1 MQTRIKHRLE
11 TLERSV
17 RLAREHPTGLARVT
31 QLIDQIE
38 VIIAQI
44 WSHAGGQHT
53 GHLAYRGGAATRAFR
68 AAELLELMRSVNRI
82 GRAVSPLEYP
92 GLREQ
97 LRMPRGDGYR
107 RLIAAA
113 GSFIQVA
120 RAYKAVFLDRGLD
133 PDFIEQIEAK
143 IPELEAASTVINH
156 GKAQRIGSTAGL
168 ADLARRGMEGL
179 RELDAILSHQFRHNP
194 ALLASW
200 KGAARVQRDAVRT
213 HDNTSPSTE
222 SSATPAGSPHS
233 NFESFIPVS
242 FGAPQ
247 SPPIAPHS
255 RFPVW
260 LAAETPG

>member
-11 TLERSV
+11 TLERS
-17 RLAREHPTGLARVT
+17 L
-31 QLIDQIE
+31 
-38 VIIAQI
+38 
-44 WSHAGGQHT
+44 
-53 GHLAYRGGAATRAFR
+53 R

-82 GRAVSPLEYP
+82 GRTVSPLEFP

-120 RAYKAVFLDRGLD
+120 RAYKAVFLVRGLD

-179 RELDAILSHQFRHNP
+179 RELDAILSHQFRRDP
-194 ALLASW
+194 ALLVSW

-213 HDNTSPSTE
+213 PPEEEPDTAPAAAASGTPTSRGTNESHRGTDLILSRPSEGTPRAILHRPSQSAR
-222 SSATPAGSPHS
+222 SSCS
-233 NFESFIPVS
+233 
-242 FGAPQ
+242 GAD
-247 SPPIAPHS
+247 
-255 RFPVW
+255 
-260 LAAETPG
+260 